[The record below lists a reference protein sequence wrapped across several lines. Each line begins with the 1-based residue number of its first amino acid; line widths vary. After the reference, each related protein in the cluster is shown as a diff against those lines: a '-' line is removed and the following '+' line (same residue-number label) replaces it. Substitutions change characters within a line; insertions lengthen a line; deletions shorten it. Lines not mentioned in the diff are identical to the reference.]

1 MPAKSEAQRRA
12 MYAAAEGRGVLG
24 IPKAVGEEFVGK
36 DSAGQA
42 ASLMLVAP
50 DGDVLVLRRSSTDT
64 SWPGHWCWPG
74 GKSDEGEDAETTAAR
89 ETTEEI
95 GTLPSGAR
103 QLIDTRGT
111 PNGWVHH
118 TFAQAVETKFAPVL
132 TDEHSGYAWAPLRS
146 LPEPLHPGLRDMLG
160 ERLGIAADMS
170 PEAWDSLRSNFVKW
184 TRGEDIVIE
193 GACPICGGTGELAG
207 PGIVCDECRGT
218 DAVAQA
224 NDALAMDRNSVR
236 SFDQDG
242 HLRVEMTPI
251 SKANICPYYGR
262 EIPDFEALA
271 LDPERIYRLYRDADE
286 LAKAAPTFVGKP
298 LLLKHI
304 PVSAKEHPRE
314 AVVGALG
321 DAVEFHAPYLM
332 APLSI
337 WDGAAIALIE
347 SDRQKELSSS
357 YRYRADMTPGTLA
370 GESYDGVMRDISAN
384 HVALVEEGRAGPD
397 VVVGDSKMEIIT
409 MKKAALLSRMASVA
423 HGAILAHVMPKL
435 VADQKI
441 DVSAALAGV
450 TAENFKAKRPAIL
463 KAVGKAAEGKLATDA
478 KLDGLEGVLVALDE
492 VEVQEAMDED
502 DEEEDDKK
510 KKAEDSEEE
519 EDEDEKKKKAEDGD
533 EDDDDKVDKKAMDA
547 AIAAAVVQAKTEVR
561 AEMLKSAA
569 EVRAAEEAV
578 RPYIGKLAMA
588 HDSSDA
594 VYRTALTSL
603 GVNIDGV
610 HPSALPAILKAQPLP
625 SVGAPKKPAVALD
638 AAGVNSFYELFPA
651 AKTHIVK
658 SL

>member
-218 DAVAQA
+218 GAVAQA

-262 EIPDFEALA
+262 EIPDFEALG

-304 PVSAKEHPRE
+304 PVSAKDHPRE

-370 GESYDGVMRDISAN
+370 GECYDGVMRDISGN

-409 MKKAALLSRMASVA
+409 MKKTALLSRMASVA

-435 VADQKI
+435 AADQKI
-441 DVSAALAGV
+441 DLGPALADI
-450 TAENFKAKRPAIL
+450 TAKNFKAKRPALIEAIA
-463 KAVGKAAEGKLATDA
+463 KATKGKLAADA
-478 KLDGLEGVLVALDE
+478 KLDGLEAVLVALDE
-492 VEVQEAMDED
+492 VEVQEAIDED

-519 EDEDEKKKKAEDGD
+519 EDEDEKEKKAEDSDD
-533 EDDDDKVDKKAMDA
+533 EDDKVDKKAMDA
-547 AIAAAVVQAKTEVR
+547 AIAAAVAQAKTEVR

-588 HDSSDA
+588 HDSADA

-625 SVGAPKKPAVALD
+625 SVGAPKKPVVALD

>member
-1 MPAKSEAQRRA
+1 
-12 MYAAAEGRGVLG
+12 
-24 IPKAVGEEFVGK
+24 
-36 DSAGQA
+36 
-42 ASLMLVAP
+42 
-50 DGDVLVLRRSSTDT
+50 
-64 SWPGHWCWPG
+64 
-74 GKSDEGEDAETTAAR
+74 
-89 ETTEEI
+89 
-95 GTLPSGAR
+95 
-103 QLIDTRGT
+103 
-111 PNGWVHH
+111 
-118 TFAQAVETKFAPVL
+118 
-132 TDEHSGYAWAPLRS
+132 
-146 LPEPLHPGLRDMLG
+146 
-160 ERLGIAADMS
+160 
-170 PEAWDSLRSNFVKW
+170 
-184 TRGEDIVIE
+184 
-193 GACPICGGTGELAG
+193 
-207 PGIVCDECRGT
+207 
-218 DAVAQA
+218 
-224 NDALAMDRNSVR
+224 MDRNSVR

-262 EIPDFEALA
+262 EIPDFEALG

-304 PVSAKEHPRE
+304 PISAKEHPRE

-409 MKKAALLSRMASVA
+409 MKKTALLSRMASVA

-435 VADQKI
+435 ASDQKI
-441 DVSAALAGV
+441 EFSAALAGV

-463 KAVGKAAEGKLATDA
+463 KAVGKAAEGKLAADE
-478 KLDGLEGVLVALDE
+478 KLDGLEAVLVALDA

-502 DEEEDDKK
+502 DEEEDDKR
-510 KKAEDSEEE
+510 KKAEDSEQE
-519 EDEDEKKKKAEDGD
+519 EDEDEKKKKAEDSD

-547 AIAAAVVQAKTEVR
+547 AIAAAVAQAKTEVR

-588 HDSSDA
+588 HDSADA

-625 SVGAPKKPAVALD
+625 SVGAPKKPVVALD

>member
-435 VADQKI
+435 AADQKI

-625 SVGAPKKPAVALD
+625 SVGAPKKPA
-638 AAGVNSFYELFPA
+638 GVNSFYELFPA